1 MSASIRHQVDCAL
14 ETISW
19 SPVEIKR
26 YQQAMNVIS
35 VKKSMR
41 PGGDPTKPLP
51 VILSVGTRRSYYDA
65 AGLFFALAKEHTGE
79 RLLANMMTTTVIQKT
94 FDRYYYAA
102 APGTLKKLLAAIQKV
117 YLGCKKIGWV
127 KGENP
132 ITPELRMHIKTFRDD
147 YNVRRPRYGYQPED
161 ARRIVQYL
169 TEHNSAFTLSAE
181 LALRCGLR
189 LSEIA
194 GLKGS
199 DVDKAKGVV
208 RVVGKGGRYREVPLP
223 PDLAEKLNTSMQYL
237 FTPSRSWKSAFY
249 RAVVDACRALDIKLT
264 GVHRLRSNFAQNLV
278 QNMQKQGHSEDLARG
293 EASRQLGHNRL
304 EVTRAYAP

>member
-14 ETISW
+14 KAVSW
-19 SPVEIKR
+19 SATKIQE
-26 YQQAMNVIS
+26 YQQSMHVIS
-35 VKKSMR
+35 VKKSLR

-65 AGLFFALAKEHTGE
+65 AGLFFALAKEYTGE
-79 RLLANMMTTTVIQKT
+79 RLLSNLMTTAIIQKT

-127 KGENP
+127 IGENP

-147 YNVRRPRYGYQPED
+147 YNIRRPRYGYQPDD
-161 ARRIVQYL
+161 ARHIVQYL
-169 TEHNSAFTLSAE
+169 AEHNSTFTLAAE

-194 GLKGS
+194 GLKGD

-208 RVVGKGGRYREVPLP
+208 KVIGKGGRYREVPLP
-223 PDLAEKLNTSMQYL
+223 PDLAAKLNTSMQYI

-249 RAVVDACRALDIKLT
+249 RAVVEACRALDIKLT

-278 QNMQKQGHSEDLARG
+278 QDMQKQGHSEDQARG